1 MDWKKIMPAFMDNE
15 PKGKKKKSV
24 DFSSF
29 GSSIPSMDIDQVFVP
44 DNLEVIKFAI
54 QEGKALR
61 FGLTSDGG
69 ALCIALYD
77 GGQAKNFYVRSA
89 EEIAQF
95 FAALYQYCK
104 GSV

>member
-1 MDWKKIMPAFMDNE
+1 MPAFMDNDS
-15 PKGKKKKSV
+15 KKKAKKSV
-24 DFSSF
+24 DFSTF
-29 GSSIPSMDIDQVFVP
+29 GSGLPTMDIDQVFTAE
-44 DNLEVIKFAI
+44 NLEVIKFAI

-69 ALCIALYD
+69 AMCIALYD
-77 GGQAKNFYVRSA
+77 GGQAKNFYVRSV

-95 FAALYQYCK
+95 MAALYQYVK